1 VSRTAWIREHLEHED
16 ARAAL
21 DELTQEAHAYHE
33 RTGVRIADYT
43 LDELGRITTAER
55 SAPIGQRKRFY
66 LSGLDPG
73 DASLDY
79 VGRYLDACGSFVE
92 LYGRGLL
99 GPEDVHARA
108 VTGMWPDAVLARV
121 EA

>member
-1 VSRTAWIREHLEHED
+1 MSRAAWIREHLEHED
-16 ARAAL
+16 ARDAL
-21 DELTQEAHAYHE
+21 AELVEAAHAYHE

-43 LDELGRITTAER
+43 LDELGKIAAAER

-73 DASLDY
+73 DASLHY
-79 VGRYLDACGSFVE
+79 VSRYLDACGSFAE

-99 GPEDVHARA
+99 QPEDVHARA
-108 VTGMWPDAVLARV
+108 VTGLWPDAVLARV
-121 EA
+121 TE